1 MEFDGSPGLMEN
13 ISPAASEPELGWDE
27 TDRVSLPGFGFFPS
41 RVVQIL
47 ENITA
52 VKLKCSEFK

>member
-1 MEFDGSPGLMEN
+1 MEN
-13 ISPAASEPELGWDE
+13 ISAAASELELGWDE
-27 TDRVSLPGFGFFPS
+27 ADRVSLPGFGFFPP